1 MGYRIKRLQDTARG
15 FRASELAARERW
27 PRERLEHFQQDRL
40 TGLARHA
47 AEHSPFWR
55 ERLPNGRVD
64 LSRLPILTKTE
75 LMERFDDIVTDRR
88 LRRDELLDH
97 LTQIDDDAL
106 YLGEFRVM
114 TSSGSS
120 GRKAVFVYDRAA
132 WWASS

>member
-15 FRASELAARERW
+15 FRASKDSPPVSAGRASGSSTSSRTASRARPARRRALAV
-27 PRERLEHFQQDRL
+27 
-40 TGLARHA
+40 LARPA
-47 AEHSPFWR
+47 P
-55 ERLPNGRVD
+55 ERAVD
-64 LSRLPILTKTE
+64 LSQLPILTKTE

-88 LRRDELLDH
+88 LRRDELLEH

-120 GRKAVFVYDRAA
+120 GGRPCSSTTARPGG
-132 WWASS
+132 ASS